1 VRSCLKKKRR
11 GEVER
16 EEGKIL
22 EENGT
27 HRNLFEGLSLVAHA
41 CNPNYWVGKDKE
53 DHGLRPKQAKS

>member
-1 VRSCLKKKRR
+1 
-11 GEVER
+11 VEG

-53 DHGLRPKQAKS
+53 DHGLRPNQAKS